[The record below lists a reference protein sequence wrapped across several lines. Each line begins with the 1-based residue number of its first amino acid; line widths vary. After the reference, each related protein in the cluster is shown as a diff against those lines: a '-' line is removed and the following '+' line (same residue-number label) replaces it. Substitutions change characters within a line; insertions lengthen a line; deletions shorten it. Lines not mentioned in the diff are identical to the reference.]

1 MTTFLH
7 ASDAELDIGTILRS
21 DRERY
26 ARRWWRPGRVT
37 DVFRRMEELRPPSCR
52 SHGDAVF
59 MMSSMDDLTGQAFG
73 YRRYIYEITPV
84 LLPGEQVERYDLGW
98 IDGTTADDS
107 TPLSRDESC
116 RNYWSGAP
124 ARRMRTLAGNIW
136 LLQPAS
142 SDCTRSAGSFV
153 MSSCRAAWM
162 PPEPRKVRP
171 DTLDARPDTGVTSAP
186 GGRLRRR

>member
-21 DRERY
+21 DLERY
-26 ARRWWRPGRVT
+26 ARRWWRPGRAT

-59 MMSSMDDLTGQAFG
+59 MMASMDDLTGQAFG

-98 IDGTTADDS
+98 IDGTTADGS

-116 RNYWSGAP
+116 RNYWSGRPCPENAHPCWEYLAP
-124 ARRMRTLAGNIW
+124 AARVVRLHAQCRQLRHVLM
-136 LLQPAS
+136 P
-142 SDCTRSAGSFV
+142 RS
-153 MSSCRAAWM
+153 
-162 PPEPRKVRP
+162 
-171 DTLDARPDTGVTSAP
+171 LDAA
-186 GGRLRRR
+186 